1 MDQLSRPP
9 NAERKVTGPRAHRRR
24 PRRKRWLR
32 VLRCRLVLMAVLQAT
47 DAAIKV
53 ADHAAKLW
61 QFIGNLVR

>member
-1 MDQLSRPP
+1 
-9 NAERKVTGPRAHRRR
+9 
-24 PRRKRWLR
+24 
-32 VLRCRLVLMAVLQAT
+32 MAVLQAT